1 MPQSW
6 CCVISPTVVDDVSQ
20 GEMPESSWRSQ
31 NSCQLLINLLIL
43 FFLCLVLYCY
53 FPQCPKDL
61 VYSLCYLSWFW
72 FCQLLFV
79 SIWKDVL
86 PVWTLLCLSLL
97 FCSLSW
103 KFCHLAGSHATTLN
117 FYFPC
122 GLHYSIIQ
130 NVCTFCDCAI
140 TVLKNLNISLVVVPF
155 YYAYCSLKHSF

>member
-1 MPQSW
+1 MMLVKVKW
-6 CCVISPTVVDDVSQ
+6 
-20 GEMPESSWRSQ
+20 PESSWRSQ
-31 NSCQLLINLLIL
+31 NLCQLLINLIIL

-53 FPQCPKDL
+53 FPRCPKDL
-61 VYSLCYLSWFW
+61 AYL
-72 FCQLLFV
+72 LLMLLILV
-79 SIWKDVL
+79 LIL
-86 PVWTLLCLSLL
+86 PVIICKCLKGCLACLNSCAYL
-97 FCSLSW
+97 FLCSLSC

-117 FYFPC
+117 FYFSC